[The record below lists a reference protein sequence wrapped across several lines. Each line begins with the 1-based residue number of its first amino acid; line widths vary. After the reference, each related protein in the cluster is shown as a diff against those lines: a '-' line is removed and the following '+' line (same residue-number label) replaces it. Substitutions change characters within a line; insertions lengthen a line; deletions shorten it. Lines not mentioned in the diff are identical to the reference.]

1 MWKIEQK
8 SGRWVYSQDS
18 QFMPGSRG
26 LLYPGIHQQGFYR
39 NGEIVQRNF
48 AFFLLKFSHFFAIFS
63 LFFAKICF
71 AKFRIF
77 FISFRSQETLFF
89 NDNSYGGWDFEILQ
103 LTLPSF
109 IKQALDI
116 GTLHWVLLKYA
127 SNTYYSYIVLYSC
140 ELFLK
145 SFSFKFGA

>member
-26 LLYPGIHQQGFYR
+26 LLYPGIHEQGFQR

-116 GTLHWVLLKYA
+116 GTLGDFKVCFKYL
-127 SNTYYSYIVLYSC
+127 YYSYIVLYSS
-140 ELFLK
+140 ELLLT